1 MGFLI
6 GPTAIAI
13 YEVAGFAAMAVGAGM
28 QYSAAKQAASDQAAM
43 TRYNYA
49 IQQQNIRQ
57 QQAMAEWSARMQAKQ
72 AEGNAA
78 IARQTA
84 ETNARN
90 IENQAQGQL
99 SRGIEEQRRT
109 REDQLR
115 LSAIQ
120 RARVAKNGVAAAGSP
135 VEVLAESARYMQLAL
150 NDAWYETNTKR
161 ESLLWDA
168 KMQRYGGDVSAAQY
182 NSEAAMARAQGALAP
197 IEARM
202 QLRKAKYEQLAGL
215 NQASNMKSMATAKLV
230 SNSASLLSQGM
241 GMI

>member
-1 MGFLI
+1 MTWEI
-6 GPTAIAI
+6 GVG
-13 YEVAGFAAMAVGAGM
+13 VALLAGSAVGMGV
-28 QYSAAKQAASDQAAM
+28 QYSAQKQAASNQEAM
-43 TRYNYA
+43 ARYNYA

-72 AEGNAA
+72 SEGNAA
-78 IARQTA
+78 IAKQTA

-99 SRGIEEQRRT
+99 SRGVEEQRRT

-120 RARVAKNGVAAAGSP
+120 RARAAKSGVANAGSP

-161 ESLLWDA
+161 DSLLWDA

-182 NSEAAMARAQGALAP
+182 NMESAMHRAQGALAP

-202 QLRKAKYEQLAGL
+202 QLRKAKYEQLSGL
-215 NQASNMKSMATAKLV
+215 NKAAGIRSVAKAKLV
-230 SNSASLLSQGM
+230 ADSATLLSKAVGM
-241 GMI
+241 F